1 MSPRPVAG
9 VVVSDSKLTRDV
21 TELVK
26 NMKSPLL
33 FHHPSRVY
41 YWGALTGKYRA
52 SKVTGRFVCETVQW
66 ECVETLTAL
75 MRQSQC
81 RSRRRTGKNPLLG
94 GGFCNERA
102 TAAYKTG
109 QAA

>member
-9 VVVSDSKLTRDV
+9 VVVPHSKLTRDV

-41 YWGALTGKYRA
+41 YWGALTGKHRA
-52 SKVTGRFVCETVQW
+52 SKLTGRSVCERLSVQW
-66 ECVETLTAL
+66 ECRRNADSLDETKPMPFTTSN
-75 MRQSQC
+75 RQKSI
-81 RSRRRTGKNPLLG
+81 TWAWLL
-94 GGFCNERA
+94 
-102 TAAYKTG
+102 
-109 QAA
+109 